1 MWHMDMYVLGE
12 GHYLLCMFLL
22 EGGTWAELSHGVA
35 PSAYVGDPSAG
46 ESGVIVKLAVTILSH
61 MQGVG

>member
-12 GHYLLCMFLL
+12 GHYLLCMFLR
-22 EGGTWAELSHGVA
+22 EGGTWAELSHGIA
-35 PSAYVGDPSAG
+35 PSASMEDPSVG
-46 ESGVIVKLAVTILSH
+46 VSGGNCPFGQTFYH